1 MFVLLFVLLLFFCCE
16 KILFEYHTTLAI
28 ILGVPASLSVLFT
41 LHVPFLRN
49 VSYNILLKIFTL
61 IYIFQ
66 KLEAM
71 LRRYGKVI
79 STRILRDT
87 DHESRGVGFA
97 R

>member
-1 MFVLLFVLLLFFCCE
+1 MVHIYLKRGVNDDRVIHLIGALNRQQIV
-16 KILFEYHTTLAI
+16 ILVKETNFY
-28 ILGVPASLSVLFT
+28 SLC
-41 LHVPFLRN
+41 H
-49 VSYNILLKIFTL
+49 
-61 IYIFQ
+61 Q
-66 KLEAM
+66 KLEAL